1 MPQEPDPDLDKA
13 FDDPDRP
20 TEPEPAPMSR
30 DEYREGRRQQ
40 RQDYREGRKRDRADY
55 YAERYGDDHAQAEGR
70 TVQQATA
77 EEANAAIG
85 VGGDQELVAAIREL
99 IVAVRGIQGS

>member
-1 MPQEPDPDLDKA
+1 MPQEPDPDLDKV
-13 FDDPDRP
+13 FDDPNRP

-40 RQDYREGRKRDRADY
+40 RQDFREGRRRQRADY

-70 TVQQATA
+70 TVQQVSAD
-77 EEANAAIG
+77 EANAAIG

-99 IVAVRGIQGS
+99 IAAVRGIQGS